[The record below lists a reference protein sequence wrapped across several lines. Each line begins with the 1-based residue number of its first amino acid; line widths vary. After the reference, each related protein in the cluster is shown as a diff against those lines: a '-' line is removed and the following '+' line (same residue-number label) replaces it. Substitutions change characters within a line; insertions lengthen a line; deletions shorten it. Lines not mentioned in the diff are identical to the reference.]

1 MKTGRGI
8 YEYTPERIQSS
19 SGAGRKAGSGA
30 QDPRR
35 TLDTMF
41 LTGRCAMH
49 WIRILTAAGVLAA
62 SAVVQAQPVMKLAS
76 ATINDV
82 QHEWLRKFEAGMKAR
97 VGDRVK
103 IEIYPASQLG
113 AIPRMVEGVVT
124 GTIEAFVTPY
134 SFLVGTEP
142 RYQVFDAIGVFE
154 GPAHLNRV
162 LNDPQFRPRALALG
176 EAKGLKGIGQ
186 FYNSPVI
193 VLSKKPI
200 RTLAD
205 FKGQKIRV
213 FATPLQIEPMK
224 LLGATPVPMALG
236 EVMPA
241 LQSGTID
248 GLLAGIPVLTAMKF
262 YDAAKS
268 VTEIHPAIVVSTL
281 VANKRWFDAC
291 PGPPRS
297 STPAPGGPRH
307 SVRVGD
313 RRARERRLDREQR
326 SAPQAPRPGAGED
339 DGAAEEPRHA
349 DPVAEPAGEAG
360 VRRVAQGCR
369 AGEVGAPNAWV
380 PSRDSRRVRAPRRRN
395 CPSG

>member
-1 MKTGRGI
+1 MKWTKR
-8 YEYTPERIQSS
+8 
-19 SGAGRKAGSGA
+19 
-30 QDPRR
+30 
-35 TLDTMF
+35 
-41 LTGRCAMH
+41 
-49 WIRILTAAGVLAA
+49 AATVALVLAPA
-62 SAVVQAQPVMKLAS
+62 TALVLAPAPALAQPVMKLAS

-82 QHEWLRKFEAGMKAR
+82 QHEWLRKFEAGMKAK
-97 VGDRVK
+97 VGDRLK

-162 LNDPQFRPRALALG
+162 LNDPQFRARSLALA
-176 EAKGLKGIGQ
+176 EAKGIQGVGH

-193 VLSKKPI
+193 VLSKKPV

-241 LQSGTID
+241 LQTGTID

-262 YDAAKS
+262 YDAAKA

-281 VANKRWFDAC
+281 VANKRWLD
-291 PGPPRS
+291 GLPPD
-297 STPAPGGPRH
+297 
-307 SVRVGD
+307 VR
-313 RRARERRLDREQR
+313 
-326 SAPQAPRPGAGED
+326 
-339 DGAAEEPRHA
+339 AA
-349 DPVAEPAGEAG
+349 VAEVGRQVDGEAFG
-360 VRRVAQGCR
+360 FAAAIVERANTGWTANGGQLLKLPPPEQAKMMAELKALGLQILSQNPQVKAEYEELLKVAERVK
-369 AGEVGAPNAWV
+369 
-380 PSRDSRRVRAPRRRN
+380 
-395 CPSG
+395 

>member
-1 MKTGRGI
+1 MR
-8 YEYTPERIQSS
+8 
-19 SGAGRKAGSGA
+19 
-30 QDPRR
+30 
-35 TLDTMF
+35 
-41 LTGRCAMH
+41 
-49 WIRILTAAGVLAA
+49 WIRILAAVGVLAVA
-62 SAVVQAQPVMKLAS
+62 AGAQAQPVMKLAS

-97 VGDRVK
+97 VGDKVK

-142 RYQVFDAIGVFE
+142 RYQIFDAIGVFE

-162 LNDPQFRPRALALG
+162 LNDPQFRPHALALG
-176 EAKGLKGIGQ
+176 ESKGLKGVGS

-193 VLSKKPI
+193 VLSRKPV

-205 FKGQKIRV
+205 FTGQKIRV

-262 YDAAKS
+262 YDAAKA

-281 VANKRWFDAC
+281 VANKRWFDAQ
-291 PGPPRS
+291 PPEVRAAILDVGTQVDKEAFGFAS
-297 STPAPGGPRH
+297 AIVERANGGWTAN
-307 SVRVGD
+307 GGQLL
-313 RRARERRLDREQR
+313 RLPPPEQAKMMAELKALGTQIL
-326 SAPQAPRPGAGED
+326 SQNPQVK
-339 DGAAEEPRHA
+339 AEYEA
-349 DPVAEPAGEAG
+349 LLKVAE
-360 VRRVAQGCR
+360 RVK
-369 AGEVGAPNAWV
+369 
-380 PSRDSRRVRAPRRRN
+380 
-395 CPSG
+395 